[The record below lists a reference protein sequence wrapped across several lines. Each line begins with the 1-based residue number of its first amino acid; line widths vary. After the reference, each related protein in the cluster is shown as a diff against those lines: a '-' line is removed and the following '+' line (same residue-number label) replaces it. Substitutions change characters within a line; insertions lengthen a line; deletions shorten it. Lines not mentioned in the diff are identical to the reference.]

1 MLSQVRV
8 PERIPKK
15 TMQKTRA
22 MVLKYHFYKSRKAE
36 KDVEVEGTI
45 STSMQVHH
53 FAKRKNAG
61 KQPKQKFTF

>member
-1 MLSQVRV
+1 
-8 PERIPKK
+8 
-15 TMQKTRA
+15 MQKTRA